1 MNYSKRDN
9 SCLIRDSH
17 FYSISFRAFFFSLF
31 DNHFVAPKVVLLH
44 HAACITLCKVLL
56 PSLDPKTTYFWRV
69 DTKSGLII
77 AWRLFCLLMNARY
90 CYWMLCNL
98 SCYQIIKSVQIIATK
113 RPSLRWSCL
122 QRGGLELHYYECN
135 ELREFRKKNIIFSGP
150 RLKVK
155 IFFC

>member
-9 SCLIRDSH
+9 SCLMLIRDSY

-77 AWRLFCLLMNARY
+77 AKRLFCLLMNARY

-98 SCYQIIKSVQIIATK
+98 SCYQIVKSVQIIATK
-113 RPSLRWSCL
+113 RPSFKVVMFTKGRLGTSLLRM
-122 QRGGLELHYYECN
+122 
-135 ELREFRKKNIIFSGP
+135 
-150 RLKVK
+150 
-155 IFFC
+155 